1 MAHQRCKWAQLL
13 RSTSTLVHQSDS
25 LSCRLIQH
33 TRLYIHTLTLPTLRT
48 DLSLV
53 VCNSFVVVP
62 PFNVFV
68 LAFCVYRVC
77 NHYLPI
83 SLLSMWTH
91 FSPQVCYRRYYVS
104 LCVSV
109 KFGQFALNAILYNKV
124 HTQYATF
131 NPKHNHKKTQ
141 KYTCNFQL
149 LLKTNTDTIKLSK
162 YKSIKSAITLNT
174 YTN

>member
-1 MAHQRCKWAQLL
+1 MGTTIAFNFNTRALVGQFELSAH
-13 RSTSTLVHQSDS
+13 STYKT
-25 LSCRLIQH
+25 
-33 TRLYIHTLTLPTLRT
+33 IHTCPNPTYPQDRLVPCCMQQFCCCSSFQCICFGVLR
-48 DLSLV
+48 
-53 VCNSFVVVP
+53 CR
-62 PFNVFV
+62 
-68 LAFCVYRVC
+68 VY

-83 SLLSMWTH
+83 ALLSMWTH
-91 FSPQVCYRRYYVS
+91 FSPQVCYRRYCVG
-104 LCVSV
+104 LRVSV